1 VVAKLNDYASLFER
15 QTLPTAFVNDD
26 EELDAVALRK
36 KGMVAHAFSREAIAR
51 NDPAYAEFVDAASE
65 RGLMVIHQLDPHDTR
80 RSYVFV
86 LEASE
91 LWRVPAYLSF
101 QDAMDRYPRY
111 NSACEYLQ
119 TRILGYS
126 DEQIG
131 RWMEHLGRVRA
142 GSAGMA
148 VYLLLTTQQLR
159 AIQELGMRAFPP
171 ASDIQVFWHRE
182 MGVNGNYNLR
192 ADASTLVP
200 EGLLIGRVA
209 IHGALWKQL
218 FESLLHEN
226 TGEPVL
232 VSTLRG
238 RESGFV
244 NQCVSSNIEILYQ
257 GKWTYGAAALK
268 DAERSSESDQQ

>member
-1 VVAKLNDYASLFER
+1 MFGNHAILFER
-15 QTLPTAFVNDD
+15 QVLPTAFLNDD

-36 KGMVAHAFSREAIAR
+36 KGMVAHAYWNDAIIR
-51 NDPAYAEFVDAASE
+51 KDPAYVEFVDAASA

-80 RSYVFV
+80 QSYVFV

-101 QDAMDRYPRY
+101 QDAMDRYPRS

-126 DEQIG
+126 DDQIA
-131 RWMEHLGRVRA
+131 RWMEHLGRVRP

-148 VYLLLTTQQLR
+148 VYLLLTTQQIR
-159 AIQELGMRAFPP
+159 EIQELGMRAFPP

-182 MGVNGNYNLR
+182 MGVNGSYNIR
-192 ADASTLVP
+192 ADASTLLP

-209 IHGALWKQL
+209 IHGALWKHL
-218 FESLLHEN
+218 FERLLHEN
-226 TGEPVL
+226 TGEQVL
-232 VSTLRG
+232 VSTLSG

-244 NQCVSSNIEILYQ
+244 NRCVSSNIEILYQ
-257 GKWTYGAAALK
+257 GRWTYGEAVVK
-268 DAERSSESDQQ
+268 DAEQSSESEQQ